1 MRLAAIRHRKGVTMS
16 KDKKGAPQGAGNNV
30 VSISM
35 CPVEKCGKKASRM
48 EFCDEHFSWFK
59 EGLISRK
66 GEKPKDF
73 DKKYQAF
80 LLRTKKAS

>member
-1 MRLAAIRHRKGVTMS
+1 MA
-16 KDKKGAPQGAGNNV
+16 KDAKNPAAPQGGGNV
-30 VSISM
+30 LTLTM
-35 CPVEKCGKKASRM
+35 CPVEKCGKKASRA

-73 DKKYQAF
+73 DKKFQAF
-80 LLRTKKAS
+80 LRHNKKSA

>member
-1 MRLAAIRHRKGVTMS
+1 MAKPS
-16 KDKKGAPQGAGNNV
+16 DKKENAGAAVLGLTV
-30 VSISM
+30 

-48 EFCDEHFSWFK
+48 EFCNEHFVWFK
-59 EGLISRK
+59 EGLVARN

-80 LLRTKKAS
+80 LHRHKKAA